1 MIGQIRGTL
10 IGRQAP
16 DILVDVGGIGYEI
29 QVPMTTLYQLPE
41 LGQPVTLLT
50 HFVVREDA
58 QQLFG
63 FAEAADRRLFRE
75 LIKVSGVGPRLALTL
90 LSGMDAADFARCLQ
104 RDDVA
109 ALVALPGVG
118 RKTAERLLVEMRDK
132 AGAWLDELSP
142 DADTVSPAFGHATSW
157 PVFRSKWQAMGT
169 LHRRFAGCHNNIR
182 ANPYKAQGEEYRN
195 LEYFVTYMSNGLEYN
210 GPAARK

>member
-1 MIGQIRGTL
+1 MIGHIRGRL
-10 IGRQAP
+10 LARQAP
-16 DILVDVGGIGYEI
+16 DILVEVGGIGYEV

-41 LGQPVTLLT
+41 LGETVTLLT

-63 FAEAADRRLFRE
+63 FADAADRRLFRE

-90 LSGMDAADFARCLQ
+90 LSGMDAADFARCLH

-132 AGAWLDELSP
+132 AGDWLDELSP
-142 DADTVSPAFGHATSW
+142 GADDMQPLQDMAAVQPDQRAEAEQALVALGFKLTEAAKLIASADAPPDASSEDLIRLAL
-157 PVFRSKWQAMGT
+157 KI
-169 LHRRFAGCHNNIR
+169 AGGGQR
-182 ANPYKAQGEEYRN
+182 
-195 LEYFVTYMSNGLEYN
+195 
-210 GPAARK
+210 

>member
-1 MIGQIRGTL
+1 MIGHIRGTL
-10 IGRQAP
+10 LARQAP
-16 DILVDVGGIGYEI
+16 EILVEVSGIGYEV

-41 LGQPVTLLT
+41 LGGTVTLLT

-63 FAEAADRRLFRE
+63 FADAADRRLFRE

-109 ALVALPGVG
+109 ALVTLPGVG

-132 AGAWLDELSP
+132 AGDWLDGLSP
-142 DADTVSPAFGHATSW
+142 GTDKTQPVQDIKAIDTDQRMEAEQALVALGFKLTEAAKLIASADAPPDASSEELIRLAL
-157 PVFRSKWQAMGT
+157 QI
-169 LHRRFAGCHNNIR
+169 AGGGQR
-182 ANPYKAQGEEYRN
+182 
-195 LEYFVTYMSNGLEYN
+195 
-210 GPAARK
+210 

>member
-1 MIGQIRGTL
+1 MIGQIRGKL

-16 DILVDVGGIGYEI
+16 EILVEVGGVGYEI

-41 LGQPVTLLT
+41 IGQEVTLLT

-63 FAEAADRRLFRE
+63 FIGAADRRLFRA

-90 LSGMDAADFARCLQ
+90 LSGMDASEFARCMQ
-104 RDDVA
+104 RDDVT

-118 RKTAERLLVEMRDK
+118 RKTAERLLVEMKDK
-132 AGAWLDELSP
+132 AGDWLDELSP
-142 DADTVSPAFGHATSW
+142 EAASGSEPGRTLVTDQRAEAEQALVALGYKLPEAAKLVASIDAPDDMTSEQLI
-157 PVFRSKWQAMGT
+157 RLA
-169 LHRRFAGCHNNIR
+169 LRYAGGG
-182 ANPYKAQGEEYRN
+182 K
-195 LEYFVTYMSNGLEYN
+195 
-210 GPAARK
+210 

>member
-1 MIGQIRGTL
+1 MIGYIRGTL
-10 IGRQAP
+10 LARQAP
-16 DILVDVGGIGYEI
+16 EILVEVGGIGYEV

-41 LGQPVTLLT
+41 LGETVTLLT

-63 FAEAADRRLFRE
+63 FADAADRRLFRE

-132 AGAWLDELSP
+132 AGDWLDELSP
-142 DADTVSPAFGHATSW
+142 GADDMQPLQDIAAIQPDQRAEAEQALVALGFKLTEAAKLIASADAPPDASSEDLIRLAL
-157 PVFRSKWQAMGT
+157 KI
-169 LHRRFAGCHNNIR
+169 AGGGQR
-182 ANPYKAQGEEYRN
+182 
-195 LEYFVTYMSNGLEYN
+195 
-210 GPAARK
+210 

>member
-10 IGRQAP
+10 IARQAP
-16 DILVDVGGIGYEI
+16 EILVDVGGIGYEI

-41 LGQPVTLLT
+41 LGQSVTLLT

-63 FAEAADRRLFRE
+63 FAESADRRLFRE

-90 LSGMDAADFARCLQ
+90 LSGMNAADFALCLQ
-104 RDDVA
+104 RDDAA

-132 AGAWLDELSP
+132 AGDWLDELSP
-142 DADTVSPAFGHATSW
+142 ESAAQAEAGKAGAHGNDQRAEAEQALVTLGYKLTEAAKLIAAVDAAPETPSEELIRLAL
-157 PVFRSKWQAMGT
+157 RI
-169 LHRRFAGCHNNIR
+169 AGG
-182 ANPYKAQGEEYRN
+182 AKG
-195 LEYFVTYMSNGLEYN
+195 
-210 GPAARK
+210 

>member
-10 IGRQAP
+10 IARQAP
-16 DILVDVGGIGYEI
+16 EILVDVGGIGYEI

-63 FAEAADRRLFRE
+63 FAESADRRLFRE

-132 AGAWLDELSP
+132 AGDWLDELSP
-142 DADTVSPAFGHATSW
+142 ESAAQAETGKAGAQSLDQRAEAEQALVALGYKLTEAAKLIAAADAPPETPSEELIRLAL
-157 PVFRSKWQAMGT
+157 RI
-169 LHRRFAGCHNNIR
+169 AGG
-182 ANPYKAQGEEYRN
+182 AKG
-195 LEYFVTYMSNGLEYN
+195 
-210 GPAARK
+210 

>member
-16 DILVDVGGIGYEI
+16 EILVDVGGIGYEI

-63 FAEAADRRLFRE
+63 FAESADRRLFRE

-132 AGAWLDELSP
+132 AGDWLDELSP
-142 DADTVSPAFGHATSW
+142 ESAAQAETGKAGVHGNDQRAEAEQALVALGYKLTEVAKLIAAVDAAPETPSEELIRLAL
-157 PVFRSKWQAMGT
+157 RI
-169 LHRRFAGCHNNIR
+169 AGG
-182 ANPYKAQGEEYRN
+182 AKG
-195 LEYFVTYMSNGLEYN
+195 
-210 GPAARK
+210 

>member
-10 IGRQAP
+10 IARQAP
-16 DILVDVGGIGYEI
+16 EILVDVGGIGYEI

-63 FAEAADRRLFRE
+63 FAESADRRLFRE

-132 AGAWLDELSP
+132 AGDWLDELSP
-142 DADTVSPAFGHATSW
+142 ESAAQAETGKVGAPVNDQRAEAEQALVALGYKLTEAAKLIAAADAALETPSEELIRLAL
-157 PVFRSKWQAMGT
+157 RI
-169 LHRRFAGCHNNIR
+169 AGG
-182 ANPYKAQGEEYRN
+182 AKG
-195 LEYFVTYMSNGLEYN
+195 
-210 GPAARK
+210 

>member
-10 IGRQAP
+10 IARQAP
-16 DILVDVGGIGYEI
+16 EILVDVGGIGYEI

-63 FAEAADRRLFRE
+63 FAEPADRRLFRE

-132 AGAWLDELSP
+132 AGDWLDELCPESVTQ
-142 DADTVSPAFGHATSW
+142 ADTGKTGAQTNDQRVEAE
-157 PVFRSKWQAMGT
+157 QALVALGYKLT
-169 LHRRFAGCHNNIR
+169 EAAKLIAAADAAPDTPSEELIRQALRIAGG
-182 ANPYKAQGEEYRN
+182 AKG
-195 LEYFVTYMSNGLEYN
+195 
-210 GPAARK
+210 

>member
-1 MIGQIRGTL
+1 MIGHIRGTL
-10 IGRQAP
+10 LARQAP
-16 DILVDVGGIGYEI
+16 EILVEVGGIGYEV

-41 LGQPVTLLT
+41 IGETVTLLT

-63 FAEAADRRLFRE
+63 FADAADRRLFRD

-90 LSGMDAADFARCLQ
+90 LSGMDAPDFARCLQ

-132 AGAWLDELSP
+132 AGDWLDGLSP
-142 DADTVSPAFGHATSW
+142 GADYMQPLQDTAAVQPDQRAEAEQALVALGFKLTEAAKLIASADAPPDASSEDLIRLAL
-157 PVFRSKWQAMGT
+157 KI
-169 LHRRFAGCHNNIR
+169 AGGGQR
-182 ANPYKAQGEEYRN
+182 
-195 LEYFVTYMSNGLEYN
+195 
-210 GPAARK
+210 

>member
-16 DILVDVGGIGYEI
+16 EILVDVGGIGYEI

-63 FAEAADRRLFRE
+63 FAESADRRLFRE

-132 AGAWLDELSP
+132 AGDWLDELSP
-142 DADTVSPAFGHATSW
+142 ESAAQAETGKAGAHDNDQRAEAEQALVALGYKLTEAAKLIAAADAAPETP
-157 PVFRSKWQAMGT
+157 SKELIRLA
-169 LHRRFAGCHNNIR
+169 LRIAGG
-182 ANPYKAQGEEYRN
+182 AKG
-195 LEYFVTYMSNGLEYN
+195 
-210 GPAARK
+210 

>member
-10 IGRQAP
+10 IARQAP
-16 DILVDVGGIGYEI
+16 EILVDVGGIGYEI

-63 FAEAADRRLFRE
+63 FAESADRRLFRE

-132 AGAWLDELSP
+132 AGDWLDELSP
-142 DADTVSPAFGHATSW
+142 ESAAQAETGKAGAQSHDQRAEAEQALVALGYKLTEAAKLIAAADAPAETPSEELIRLAL
-157 PVFRSKWQAMGT
+157 RI
-169 LHRRFAGCHNNIR
+169 AG
-182 ANPYKAQGEEYRN
+182 G
-195 LEYFVTYMSNGLEYN
+195 
-210 GPAARK
+210 ARG

>member
-16 DILVDVGGIGYEI
+16 EILVDVGGIGYEI

-63 FAEAADRRLFRE
+63 FAESADRRLFRE

-132 AGAWLDELSP
+132 AGDWLDELSP
-142 DADTVSPAFGHATSW
+142 ESAAQAETGKAGAHSHDQRAEAEQALVALGYKLTEAAKLIAAADAPAETPSEELIRLAL
-157 PVFRSKWQAMGT
+157 RI
-169 LHRRFAGCHNNIR
+169 AGG
-182 ANPYKAQGEEYRN
+182 AKG
-195 LEYFVTYMSNGLEYN
+195 
-210 GPAARK
+210 